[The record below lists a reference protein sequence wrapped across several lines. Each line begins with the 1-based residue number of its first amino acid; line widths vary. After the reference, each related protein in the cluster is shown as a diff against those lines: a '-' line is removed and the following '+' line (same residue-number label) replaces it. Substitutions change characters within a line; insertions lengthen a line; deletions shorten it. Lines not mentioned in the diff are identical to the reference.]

1 MKKLLFMLSM
11 LTIATAVF
19 AEEGPNRRG
28 SLDGAGSFNGPDEKF
43 FISVKNGSGGAL
55 VSGDVV
61 ILDVTADDGYTATT
75 STTAGAVPHCVLAEA
90 CASTAMCKCQTYGLK
105 SDLNFT
111 PDQNNAVAGAQAFI
125 SESQAGK
132 ADAITSVGAGDRP
145 IGVFMD
151 ASSATGDVEVFIQ
164 LR

>member
-1 MKKLLFMLSM
+1 MKKLLLMLSM
-11 LTIATAVF
+11 LSMVGLVF

-43 FISVKNGSGGAL
+43 FVSVKNGSGGAL

-61 ILDVTADDGYTATT
+61 ILDVSADDGYTATT
-75 STTAGAVPHCVLAEA
+75 STTAGDFPHCVLAEA
-90 CASTAMCKCQTYGLK
+90 CASTAMCKCQTYGLAT
-105 SDLNFT
+105 DVNFT
-111 PDQNNAVAGAQAFI
+111 PDQNNAVAGAPAFI

-132 ADAITSVGAGDRP
+132 VDAITSPAFSDRP
-145 IGVFMD
+145 IGVFYD
-151 ASSATGDVEVFIQ
+151 ASSASGDVEVFIK